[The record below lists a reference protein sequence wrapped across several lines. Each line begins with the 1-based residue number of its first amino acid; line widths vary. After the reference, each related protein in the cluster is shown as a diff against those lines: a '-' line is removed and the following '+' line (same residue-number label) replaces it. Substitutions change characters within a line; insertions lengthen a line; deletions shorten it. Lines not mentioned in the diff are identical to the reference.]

1 MDDWYFALV
10 DGREAIPMA
19 VWVTYPF
26 SGRAVDGKNCLG
38 MGGHPVPS
46 VTKVIH
52 SLLASCTAQ
61 VPART
66 CWISSV
72 TCS

>member
-1 MDDWYFALV
+1 VDDYHFVLV
-10 DGREAIPMA
+10 DGTETIPMA
-19 VWVTYPF
+19 VWVTHPL
-26 SGRAVDGKNCLG
+26 SRRQIDGENSLG
-38 MGGHPVPS
+38 TGGHPVPS

-52 SLLASCTAQ
+52 SLRASCTAQ

>member
-1 MDDWYFALV
+1 MDDRYFTLE
-10 DGREAIPMA
+10 DGWETIPMV
-19 VWVTYPF
+19 VWVTHPF
-26 SGRAVDGKNCLG
+26 SGPPVDGENGLG
-38 MGGHPVPS
+38 TGGPPVPS

-52 SLLASCTAQ
+52 SFLMSCAAQ